1 MRFLSPR
8 SIVFEQ
14 ISRRLDSVLWR
25 APDFS
30 PGRSRLQKTPVPASV
45 RKHLTADGRTV
56 LRQLKLAA
64 RRGMMLP
71 ASVQKLTATHLASP
85 PRRRGAFTLLEVLLV
100 LIILG
105 VIAALVVPRLT
116 GTQQQ
121 AYRQAAEVAIKD
133 LQAKIERYALQHD
146 GTYPQS
152 LEDLLKPVDKNGK
165 PMAPYIEELPKDPW
179 GQVFNYQV
187 ETDSTTGQVIVKIWS
202 NGPNR
207 QNENGA
213 GDDVT
218 SWNKEQ

>member
-1 MRFLSPR
+1 MSRKRGFLHTKPPAHSR
-8 SIVFEQ
+8 E
-14 ISRRLDSVLWR
+14 IS
-25 APDFS
+25 
-30 PGRSRLQKTPVPASV
+30 
-45 RKHLTADGRTV
+45 
-56 LRQLKLAA
+56 LRQLPLIM
-64 RRGMMLP
+64 RHSMVL
-71 ASVQKLTATHLASP
+71 V
-85 PRRRGAFTLLEVLLV
+85 GAVLV
-100 LIILG
+100 ILG

-133 LQAKIERYALQHD
+133 LQAKIERYAIQHD